1 MLTLLWTP
9 EGLPAASVSI
19 FETSVT
25 VFHRL
30 ITYFFQLSLTLL
42 FKQGLTLRTS
52 SIHCCQSSDRWH
64 SIDQRSLTVSICRLR
79 FCAMRDRG
87 ESLGSSADLSVSY
100 SSITLRP
107 ESRARST
114 TNRLTFSLPLNA
126 WRRKWEQSAPCYE
139 HLNSLLDGNPETGIS
154 DFLLRSHSSEGDG
167 SVRIMVQ

>member
-1 MLTLLWTP
+1 MHQV
-9 EGLPAASVSI
+9 LPAPRAAFSRPRSQFFNI
-19 FETSVT
+19 RTSQPAKNIYSFLVT
-25 VFHRL
+25 KKRK
-30 ITYFFQLSLTLL
+30 QLSLTLL

-64 SIDQRSLTVSICRLR
+64 NIDQRSLTVSICRLR

-126 WRRKWEQSAPCYE
+126 WRKE
-139 HLNSLLDGNPETGIS
+139 
-154 DFLLRSHSSEGDG
+154 
-167 SVRIMVQ
+167 

>member
-1 MLTLLWTP
+1 M
-9 EGLPAASVSI
+9 
-19 FETSVT
+19 
-25 VFHRL
+25 
-30 ITYFFQLSLTLL
+30 SLTLL

-100 SSITLRP
+100 SSMTLRP

-139 HLNSLLDGNPETGIS
+139 HLNSLLDGNPETGI
-154 DFLLRSHSSEGDG
+154 FGFPSSQPFFRRWWVGADNG
-167 SVRIMVQ
+167 TIVLIKPSVHTDLVLSFAKLQQISV